1 MAIITVVCREES
13 YEDILI
19 YTVHVRD
26 PNDMAEVKSA
36 IQLER
41 EHDLE
46 DEANEVEIFFAFPG
60 DISPC
65 ADWRS

>member
-26 PNDMAEVKSA
+26 PNDHEEVKA
-36 IQLER
+36 AVQAER
-41 EHDLE
+41 NNDLE

-60 DISPC
+60 DIATCS
-65 ADWRS
+65 DWRS